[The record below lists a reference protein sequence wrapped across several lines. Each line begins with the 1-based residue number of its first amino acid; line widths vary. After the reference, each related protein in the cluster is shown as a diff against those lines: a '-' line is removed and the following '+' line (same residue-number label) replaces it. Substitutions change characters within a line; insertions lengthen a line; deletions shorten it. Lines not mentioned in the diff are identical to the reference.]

1 MSSEYFSATT
11 TSYTGNYYTNIY
23 ALRRNGGGFGYDIEG
38 RVDFTDGRQTKSARI
53 IQYAEP
59 YLKRFAGDPYVDDIQ
74 IPQAGDTLLYYLRSH
89 YNVRFENVPS
99 NVTIYLNNSQVS
111 ANTEIS
117 VPDPGFIDPS
127 NQSNI
132 VKMVFAA
139 NNTGADINFSIR
151 MRHYSGS
158 TLAST
163 YQTISGTQTSAVTEN
178 ITVSPSTVY
187 IPKSGG
193 TTEFNITTTASW
205 TITGK
210 PSWLTLSS
218 TAGTGNATITATAS
232 SASSGRSV
240 LLTAS
245 TSNSDTY
252 VGVQQLGD
260 DELAFTAQDSGSV
273 YWYASDSSYTKT
285 IQYSKN
291 GGAWTSITSSTGG
304 TLVGSVVAG
313 DVVRFRGNNVA
324 YALSDTKYN
333 YFYTTATIA
342 ISGYLT
348 SLINPDS
355 YKDVYQLEVGHN
367 FQRLFYDNDTIVD
380 ASNLKI
386 PSTKL
391 APYCYSEMF
400 ENTNITSA
408 PSFPMNMKP
417 DGSYVLSLAEG
428 CCEGMFRDCAYLSS
442 ISALYVDTLVQGC
455 FRDMF
460 AYCSSLNRVVCMANN
475 PSSDYT
481 SNWLNGVA
489 DQGTFVCKS
498 TANWESGVSGIP
510 QGWQIEEV

>member
-1 MSSEYFSATT
+1 MSSSIQFSGSTT
-11 TSYTGNYYTNIY
+11 GYSGNYYITINTT
-23 ALRRNGGGFGYDIEG
+23 RSNGGTGYDVKGKVTI
-38 RVDFTDGRQTKSARI
+38 TDGLQTKSADL
-53 IQYAEP
+53 IQYSVP
-59 YLKRFAGDPYVDDIQ
+59 YLKRFKGDPYVDDIQ
-74 IPQAGDTLLYYLRSH
+74 IPQAGDTLMYYLLSH
-89 YNVRFENVPS
+89 YDVMFENVPS
-99 NVTIYLNNSQVS
+99 NVTIYLNNNQVS
-111 ANTEIS
+111 ANTKIT
-117 VPDPGFIDPS
+117 VPDPGFIDQN

-132 VKMVFAA
+132 VKMVFGT

-163 YQTISGTQTSAVTEN
+163 YQTIAGTQSSVVKEN

-285 IQYSKN
+285 IEYSKN

-304 TLVGSVVAG
+304 TLVGSVVSG

-367 FQRLFYDNDTIVD
+367 FERLFYDNETIVNAAD
-380 ASNLKI
+380 LKI

-391 APYCYSEMF
+391 APYCYAEMF
-400 ENTNITSA
+400 AYTNITSA
-408 PSFPMNMKP
+408 PSFPINMKP

-455 FRDMF
+455 FREMF
-460 AYCSSLNRVVCMANN
+460 AGCSSLNRVVCMALN
-475 PSSDYT
+475 PSDDYT

-510 QGWQIEEV
+510 QGWEIEEV